1 MQKKSEQLV
10 LDLPHREAL
19 GRDDFLVTSS
29 NAAAVELIDQ
39 WPNWPSHAAIILGS
53 EGSGKTHLLEV
64 WRQRSGAGLAAAS
77 DLETTEIPILLKDGV
92 AAIEDIHANN
102 INERALFHAL
112 NLAKQEGKHILITS
126 RLTPGELALTIP
138 DLASRLNSL
147 PIVKILAPDDALLR
161 GVLVKLFDDRQ
172 ILVDESLVNYILVRM
187 PRSLGTARRLVNEI
201 DKLSLIEKSEITKP
215 LVARVLARLEAPDLF
230 TTGQDTFT

>member
-64 WRQRSGAGLAAAS
+64 WRQRSGAPLAIAS
-77 DLETTEIPILLKDGV
+77 DLVTTEIPILLKDGV

-126 RLTPGELALTIP
+126 RLTPGE
-138 DLASRLNSL
+138 
-147 PIVKILAPDDALLR
+147 
-161 GVLVKLFDDRQ
+161 
-172 ILVDESLVNYILVRM
+172 
-187 PRSLGTARRLVNEI
+187 
-201 DKLSLIEKSEITKP
+201 
-215 LVARVLARLEAPDLF
+215 
-230 TTGQDTFT
+230 

>member
-64 WRQRSGAGLAAAS
+64 WRQRSGAPLAIAS
-77 DLETTEIPILLKDGV
+77 DLVTTEIPILLKDGV

-102 INERALFHAL
+102 INERALFHVL

-215 LVARVLARLEAPDLF
+215 LVARVLSRLEAPGLF

>member
-1 MQKKSEQLV
+1 
-10 LDLPHREAL
+10 
-19 GRDDFLVTSS
+19 
-29 NAAAVELIDQ
+29 
-39 WPNWPSHAAIILGS
+39 
-53 EGSGKTHLLEV
+53 
-64 WRQRSGAGLAAAS
+64 
-77 DLETTEIPILLKDGV
+77 
-92 AAIEDIHANN
+92 
-102 INERALFHAL
+102 
-112 NLAKQEGKHILITS
+112 
-126 RLTPGELALTIP
+126 LTIP

-215 LVARVLARLEAPDLF
+215 LVARVLSRLEAPGLF